1 MPERGVMLMLPPL
14 PNNPSQI
21 EDGPMDPSTLD
32 LILQELK
39 TLGAKLDIYVD
50 KTTNIEALIKPLFR
64 NGTPG
69 LLAQI
74 DDRLKALENWR
85 WWVIGASS
93 VVGAVAGFLIDHFH
107 LIKIG

>member
-1 MPERGVMLMLPPL
+1 MLLMPPL
-14 PNNPSQI
+14 PTNQQI
-21 EDGPMDPSTLD
+21 EEDPMDPSTLD

-39 TLGAKLDIYVD
+39 ALSGKLDTYIER
-50 KTTNIEALIKPLFR
+50 TTNIEALIKPLFR

-93 VVGAVAGFLIDHFH
+93 VVGAVAGFAADHFH